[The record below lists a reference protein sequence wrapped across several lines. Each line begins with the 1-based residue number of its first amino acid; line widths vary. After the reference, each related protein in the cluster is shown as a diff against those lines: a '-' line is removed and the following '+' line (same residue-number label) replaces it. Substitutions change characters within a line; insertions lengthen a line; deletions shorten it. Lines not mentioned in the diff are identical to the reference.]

1 MAVSGAG
8 TAIRVTISPHQ
19 WATVLEVV
27 PDRQFV
33 ERRWDT
39 PVADHIQRQF
49 AGAGFGI
56 FSEFSCSPH
65 VRLCALSPDYL
76 ALFFA
81 FRRSS
86 GFSSRFRR
94 RRCLGVTSTSSS
106 GPMYSIA
113 NSSDISRGGVRTRAS
128 SVPAARMLLNCFCLQ
143 TFVQVF
149 IAAIL
154 AHDHALVHID
164 GAPINNSP
172 RSWVMKAHRR
182 CWCRLEGHQ

>member
-1 MAVSGAG
+1 MRRLFGQAREHMGSPWAVSGAG

-49 AGAGFGI
+49 RGCRLRDFFRI
-56 FSEFSCSPH
+56 FMQSACQ
-65 VRLCALSPDYL
+65 ALRTFPDYL

-86 GFSSRFRR
+86 GFSSRFRD
-94 RRCLGVTSTSSS
+94 
-106 GPMYSIA
+106 A
-113 NSSDISRGGVRTRAS
+113 
-128 SVPAARMLLNCFCLQ
+128 
-143 TFVQVF
+143 
-149 IAAIL
+149 
-154 AHDHALVHID
+154 
-164 GAPINNSP
+164 GA
-172 RSWVMKAHRR
+172 W
-182 CWCRLEGHQ
+182 E